1 MSDQNLLIKISADL
15 ATNTQATKNIEEH
28 LRTLNSKVALQEAN
42 QSTLKTAF
50 DLQQVTLTGLV
61 DNEKKRVENRSRIAW
76 LTVDNIFKF
85 VFGIAMVYLI
95 YKAGL

>member
-1 MSDQNLLIKISADL
+1 MSDQNLLIEISKNL
-15 ATNTQATKNIEEH
+15 ATNTEATKNIEGH
-28 LRTLNSKVALQEAN
+28 LRLLNSKVALQEAN

-50 DLQQVTLTGLV
+50 DMQQVTLQGLV
-61 DNEKKRVENRSRIAW
+61 DKETKRSENRNRLAW

-85 VFGIAMVYLI
+85 VFGVALTYLL